1 MKANKKIILSILF
14 LILFILLGCN
24 KSNASDL
31 YLNNLDF
38 NAKINQDGSMDV
50 IETWDISVEDTNT
63 LFKTFKTDSKKYT
76 SISNVQVTEVT
87 GSTEKSFNQIESLM
101 YHVTKDCYYG
111 LKNDDGNFEI
121 AW

>member
-24 KSNASDL
+24 NSNASDL